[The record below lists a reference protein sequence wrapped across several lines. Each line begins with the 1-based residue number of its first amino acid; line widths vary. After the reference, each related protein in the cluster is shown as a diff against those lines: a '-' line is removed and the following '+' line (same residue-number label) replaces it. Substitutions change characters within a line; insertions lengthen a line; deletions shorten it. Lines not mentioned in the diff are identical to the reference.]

1 MAKTIEDFKEDLRL
15 LRAEMYQNGE
25 NVDTR
30 MLGSFID
37 RLVISLEA
45 FAETMESVDISV
57 ETLSDAE
64 ANQLQVKEA
73 ECGCQC
79 CCMEEAP
86 KKKAPAKKAAKKK
99 PAKKAKK
106 KSRR

>member
-73 ECGCQC
+73 
-79 CCMEEAP
+79 AP